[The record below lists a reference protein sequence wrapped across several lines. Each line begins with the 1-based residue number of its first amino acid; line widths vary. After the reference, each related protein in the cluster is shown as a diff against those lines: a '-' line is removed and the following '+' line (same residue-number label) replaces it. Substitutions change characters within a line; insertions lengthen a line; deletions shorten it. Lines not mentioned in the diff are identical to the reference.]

1 MCLRSYV
8 TPTHVPNGPI
18 LFSNREEFGAVG
30 RSGCWLVRASIV
42 GAMLQ
47 VKQGVTGAQQS
58 RELFSDLRGS
68 K

>member
-1 MCLRSYV
+1 M
-8 TPTHVPNGPI
+8 
-18 LFSNREEFGAVG
+18 G

-58 RELFSDLRGS
+58 RELFSDLREVS
-68 K
+68 RKLKQALACVKNAFHRKE